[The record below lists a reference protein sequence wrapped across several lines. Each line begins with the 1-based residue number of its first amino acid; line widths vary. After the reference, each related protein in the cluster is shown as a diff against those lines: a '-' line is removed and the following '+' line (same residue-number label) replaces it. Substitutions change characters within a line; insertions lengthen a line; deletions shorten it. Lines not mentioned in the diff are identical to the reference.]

1 MPPIL
6 NAQSVTK
13 QFGAKPLFQNIS
25 LTVEDGD
32 RIGLIGPNGAGKSTL
47 LAILAGQVEP
57 DAGEL
62 AVRKR
67 ARAAYV
73 PQDSR
78 FAPGRSIR
86 QVLEQALAA
95 THVSEDER
103 QGRLHELSGRAGFAR
118 LDDEAAALSGGWRK
132 RLAITQALVGE
143 PEVMLLDEPTNHLD
157 LAGIEWLEELLSSY
171 PFAAVTVSHDR
182 YFLESTS
189 SEIIELNR
197 VYADGLLRVKGNFS
211 RFLECRQDYLE
222 AQSRQQESLRNQV
235 KTEIEWLRRGPKA
248 RTTKSKARIETA
260 NAMIGQ
266 LKEMDARTS
275 VSTAGIDFD
284 SSLRKTK
291 RLVEFKGVACDVPAS
306 PAENAAQEPPVL
318 KGHDFSRA
326 VNAANATRALQA
338 AGKLNAEGDGG
349 FNPRVRPIESTSALA
364 AEGRFSPVSPEVSSF
379 SAASLSPEGR
389 ISPIS
394 PETPAPSAASLAP
407 EARRLFTGLNFI
419 LTAGMK
425 VGLVGPNGS
434 GKTTLLRL
442 LRGEIE
448 PAEGSIRRADALR
461 LVYFSQMRELDETLT
476 LRRALAPEGDGVYY
490 QGRPVHVAS
499 WAARFLFTGEQ
510 LNQPVSNLSGG
521 ERARVLIAK
530 LMLEPADVLLLDEPT
545 NDLDIPTLEILEE
558 NLLDFPGALVLVT
571 HDRYLLN
578 RVSSTVLGLDG
589 RGHVGRFADYAQ
601 WEDWMEEQEQA
612 AQIKPEP
619 KTNSAYPANSA
630 KKKLSYLEA
639 REFAAIEQR
648 VEESDTRLATAHS
661 RVEDPAIATNA
672 TALQEALKELDAA
685 QQENDAL
692 YARWAELTDKAG

>member
-13 QFGAKPLFQNIS
+13 QFGATPLFSNIS
-25 LTVEDGD
+25 FTVDDGC

-57 DAGEL
+57 DSGEL

-78 FAPGRSIR
+78 FAAGLTIR
-86 QVLEQALAA
+86 QVLEKALAA
-95 THVSEDER
+95 AHVNESERE
-103 QGRLHELSGRAGFAR
+103 GRLRELTGRAGFAD
-118 LDDEAAALSGGWRK
+118 LDQEAASLSGGWRK
-132 RLAITQALVGE
+132 RLAITEAMVIE

-157 LAGIEWLEELLSSY
+157 LAGIEWLEELLRSSS
-171 PFAAVTVSHDR
+171 FAAVTVSHDR

-211 RFLECRQDYLE
+211 HFLEEKQGYLE
-222 AQSRQQESLRNQV
+222 TQSRQQESLRNQV

-248 RTTKSKARIETA
+248 RTSKSKARIDSA
-260 NAMIGQ
+260 NEMIGQ
-266 LKEMDARTS
+266 LKAMDARTTVNS
-275 VSTAGIDFD
+275 AGIDFEA
-284 SSLRKTK
+284 SQRKTK
-291 RLVEFKGVACDVPAS
+291 RLVEFTDVACDVPAS
-306 PAENAAQEPPVL
+306 EAPEESSAKQEP
-318 KGHDFSRA
+318 
-326 VNAANATRALQA
+326 
-338 AGKLNAEGDGG
+338 
-349 FNPRVRPIESTSALA
+349 
-364 AEGRFSPVSPEVSSF
+364 
-379 SAASLSPEGR
+379 
-389 ISPIS
+389 
-394 PETPAPSAASLAP
+394 
-407 EARRLFTGLNFI
+407 RRLFTGLNFV
-419 LTAGMK
+419 LAAGMK

-442 LRGEIE
+442 LLGEIE
-448 PAEGSIRRADALR
+448 PAEGAIRRADALR
-461 LVYFSQMRELDETLT
+461 MVYFSQMRELDDTLT
-476 LRRALAPEGDGVYY
+476 LRRALAPEGDSVIH
-490 QGRPVHVAS
+490 QGRVVHVAS

-510 LNQPVSNLSGG
+510 LNQPVRNLSGG

-578 RVSSTVLGLDG
+578 RVASTVLGLDG
-589 RGHVGRFADYAQ
+589 RGNTGRFADYAQ
-601 WEDWMEEQEQA
+601 WEDWIEEQGEAEQGKQARRSDGSSPAQRTGTEQA
-612 AQIKPEP
+612 
-619 KTNSAYPANSA
+619 SGSGA

-639 REFAAIEQR
+639 REFAAIEQQ
-648 VEESDTRLATAHS
+648 VEQSDARLAAA
-661 RVEDPAIATNA
+661 RDRIEQPDIATDA

-685 QQENDAL
+685 QHQNDAL
-692 YARWAELTDKAG
+692 YARWAELTDKTE

>member
-13 QFGAKPLFQNIS
+13 QFGAKPLFSNIS

-47 LAILAGQVEP
+47 LAILAGEIEP

-78 FAPGRSIR
+78 FAPGLSIR
-86 QVLEQALAA
+86 QVLEAALGAA
-95 THVSEDER
+95 RANQDER
-103 QGRLHELSGRAGFAR
+103 EERGREGRLRELSGRAGFAD
-118 LDDEAAALSGGWRK
+118 LNAEAAALSGGWRK
-132 RLAITQALVGE
+132 RLAITEAMVSE
-143 PEVMLLDEPTNHLD
+143 PDVLLLDEPTNHID
-157 LAGIEWLEELLSSY
+157 LAGIEWLEELLASSA
-171 PFAAVTVSHDR
+171 FAAVTVSHDR

-211 RFLECRQDYLE
+211 RFLEERQAYLE
-222 AQSRQQESLRNQV
+222 SQSRQQESLRNRV

-266 LKEMDARTS
+266 LAAMDAGTA
-275 VSTAGIDFD
+275 VATAGIDFD
-284 SSLRKTK
+284 ASQRKTK
-291 RLVEFKGVACDVPAS
+291 RLVEFKNVACDVPAS
-306 PAENAAQEPPVL
+306 PSPAEQTTE
-318 KGHDFSRA
+318 R
-326 VNAANATRALQA
+326 
-338 AGKLNAEGDGG
+338 
-349 FNPRVRPIESTSALA
+349 FNPEGGGGSNPRIRPAESARA
-364 AEGRFSPVSPEVSSF
+364 
-379 SAASLSPEGR
+379 
-389 ISPIS
+389 
-394 PETPAPSAASLAP
+394 LAP
-407 EARRLFTGLNFI
+407 ETRRLFSSLNFI

-461 LVYFSQMRELDETLT
+461 IVYFSQMRDLDESLT
-476 LRRALAPEGDGVYY
+476 LRRALAPEGDGVLY
-490 QGRPVHVAS
+490 QGRPVHVAG
-499 WAARFLFTGEQ
+499 WAARFLFTSEQ

-545 NDLDIPTLEILEE
+545 NDLDIPTLEILED
-558 NLLDFPGALVLVT
+558 NLLEFPGALVLVT

-589 RGHVGRFADYAQ
+589 RGHTGRFADYAQ
-601 WEDWMEEQEQA
+601 WEDWIEDQENALRQS
-612 AQIKPEP
+612 
-619 KTNSAYPANSA
+619 NSASSANPANSAVAANSA
-630 KKKLSYLEA
+630 KKKLPYLEA
-639 REFAAIEQR
+639 REFAAIEER
-648 VEESDTRLATAHS
+648 VEASDARLAAARI

-672 TALQEALKELDAA
+672 AALQEALKELEAA
-685 QQENDAL
+685 LQENDAL
-692 YARWAELTDKAG
+692 YARWAELTEKAE

>member
-6 NAQSVTK
+6 NLQSVTK
-13 QFGAKPLFQNIS
+13 QFGATPLFRDIS
-25 LTVEDGD
+25 FTVEDGG

-57 DAGEL
+57 DSGEL

-78 FAPGRSIR
+78 FAAGLTIR
-86 QVLEQALAA
+86 QVLEKALAA
-95 THVSEDER
+95 AHVNESERE
-103 QGRLHELSGRAGFAR
+103 GRLRELTGRAGFAD
-118 LDDEAAALSGGWRK
+118 LNAEAAALSGGWRK
-132 RLAITQALVGE
+132 RLAITEAMVIE

-157 LAGIEWLEELLSSY
+157 LAGIEWLEELLRSSS
-171 PFAAVTVSHDR
+171 FAAVTVSHDR
-182 YFLESTS
+182 YFLEATS

-197 VYADGLLRVKGNFS
+197 VFADGLLRVKGNFS
-211 RFLECRQDYLE
+211 HFLEEKQAYLE
-222 AQSRQQESLRNQV
+222 SQSRQQESLRNQV

-248 RTTKSKARIETA
+248 RTTKSKARIDTA

-266 LKEMDARTS
+266 LAAMDARTA

-284 SSLRKTK
+284 ASQRKTK
-291 RLVEFKGVACDVPAS
+291 RLVEFSDVACDVP
-306 PAENAAQEPPVL
+306 
-318 KGHDFSRA
+318 
-326 VNAANATRALQA
+326 
-338 AGKLNAEGDGG
+338 GDL
-349 FNPRVRPIESTSALA
+349 LA
-364 AEGRFSPVSPEVSSF
+364 ARK
-379 SAASLSPEGR
+379 
-389 ISPIS
+389 
-394 PETPAPSAASLAP
+394 
-407 EARRLFTGLNFI
+407 LFTGLNFV

-442 LRGEIE
+442 LMGEIE
-448 PAEGSIRRADALR
+448 PAEGSIRRAEALR
-461 LVYFSQMRELDETLT
+461 MVYFSQMRELDDNLT
-476 LRRALAPEGDGVYY
+476 LRRALAPEGDGVVY
-490 QGRPVHVAS
+490 QGRPTHVAS

-510 LNQPVSNLSGG
+510 LNQPVRNLSGG

-578 RVSSTVLGLDG
+578 RVASTVLGLDG
-589 RGHVGRFADYAQ
+589 RGHTERFADYAQ
-601 WEDWMEEQEQA
+601 WEDWIEEQDGIEQGGSEQGKQMRRA
-612 AQIKPEP
+612 DGSSSGQRTVTA
-619 KTNSAYPANSA
+619 PASGSGG

-639 REFAAIEQR
+639 REFAAIEKR
-648 VEESDTRLATAHS
+648 VEESDARLAAARS
-661 RVEDPAIATNA
+661 RVEDPGIASNA
-672 TALQEALKELDAA
+672 TALQEALVELDAA
-685 QQENDAL
+685 QHENDAL
-692 YARWAELTDKAG
+692 YARWAELTGKAG

>member
-13 QFGAKPLFQNIS
+13 QFGATPLFRNIS
-25 LTVEDGD
+25 FTVEDGD

-47 LAILAGQVEP
+47 LAVLAGQVEP
-57 DAGEL
+57 DSGEL

-78 FAPGRSIR
+78 FASGLSIR

-95 THVSEDER
+95 AHVNEGER
-103 QGRLHELSGRAGFAR
+103 EGRLRELTGRAGFAD
-118 LDDEAAALSGGWRK
+118 LNAEAASLSGGWRK
-132 RLAITQALVGE
+132 RLAITEAMVIE

-157 LAGIEWLEELLSSY
+157 LAGIEWLEELLRSSS
-171 PFAAVTVSHDR
+171 FAAVTVSHDR
-182 YFLESTS
+182 YFLEATS
-189 SEIIELNR
+189 SQIVELNR
-197 VYADGLLRVKGNFS
+197 VFADGLFRVKGTFS
-211 RFLECRQDYLE
+211 RFLEEKQAYLE
-222 AQSRQQESLRNQV
+222 SQSRQQESLRNRV

-248 RTTKSKARIETA
+248 RTTKSKARIDTA

-266 LKEMDARTS
+266 LAAMDSRIA
-275 VSTAGIDFD
+275 VNTAGIDFD
-284 SSLRKTK
+284 ASQRKTK
-291 RLVEFKGVACDVPAS
+291 RLVEFENVALAVPAS
-306 PAENAAQEPPVL
+306 DP
-318 KGHDFSRA
+318 
-326 VNAANATRALQA
+326 
-338 AGKLNAEGDGG
+338 
-349 FNPRVRPIESTSALA
+349 A
-364 AEGRFSPVSPEVSSF
+364 AESQPKSENSPR
-379 SAASLSPEGR
+379 L
-389 ISPIS
+389 
-394 PETPAPSAASLAP
+394 
-407 EARRLFTGLNFI
+407 LFTGLNFI

-442 LRGEIE
+442 LRGEME
-448 PAEGSIRRADALR
+448 PAEGTIRRAENLR
-461 LVYFSQMRELDETLT
+461 MVYFSQMRELDENLT
-476 LRRALAPEGDGVYY
+476 LRRALAPEGDGVIH
-490 QGRPVHVAS
+490 QGRTVHVAS

-510 LNQPVSNLSGG
+510 LNQPVRNLSGG

-589 RGHVGRFADYAQ
+589 RGNTGRFADYAQ
-601 WEDWMEEQEQA
+601 WEDWLEERDEQEKSGQEESKDQRKQA
-612 AQIKPEP
+612 RRADGS
-619 KTNSAYPANSA
+619 SAGQTTGAVATQATSG

-639 REFAAIEQR
+639 REFAAIEHR
-648 VEESDTRLATAHS
+648 VELSDARLAAARD
-661 RVEDPAIATNA
+661 RVEHPEVATNA
-672 TALQEALKELDAA
+672 TALQEALLELDAA
-685 QQENDAL
+685 QHENDAL
-692 YARWAELTDKAG
+692 YARWAELTEKAG

>member
-1 MPPIL
+1 MGRHDSLEGMPPIL

-25 LTVEDGD
+25 FTVDDGA

-47 LAILAGQVEP
+47 LAILAGHVEP
-57 DAGEL
+57 DSGEL

-78 FAPGRSIR
+78 FAAGLTIR

-95 THVSEDER
+95 AHVNESERE
-103 QGRLHELSGRAGFAR
+103 GRLRELTGRAGFAD
-118 LDDEAAALSGGWRK
+118 LNAEAASLSGGWRK
-132 RLAITQALVGE
+132 RLAITQAMVVE

-157 LAGIEWLEELLSSY
+157 LAGIEWLEELLTQSS
-171 PFAAVTVSHDR
+171 FAAVTVSHDR

-197 VYADGLLRVKGNFS
+197 IFADGLLRVKGTFS
-211 RFLECRQDYLE
+211 RFLEEKQAYLE
-222 AQSRQQESLRNQV
+222 SQSRQQDSLRNRV

-248 RTTKSKARIETA
+248 RTTKSKARIDTA

-266 LKEMDARTS
+266 LAAMDSRTTVNS
-275 VSTAGIDFD
+275 AGIDFEA
-284 SSLRKTK
+284 SQRKTK
-291 RLVEFKGVACDVPAS
+291 RLVEFNDVACDVPGSESDRSGQAKVG
-306 PAENAAQEPPVL
+306 EP
-318 KGHDFSRA
+318 
-326 VNAANATRALQA
+326 
-338 AGKLNAEGDGG
+338 GKLQ
-349 FNPRVRPIESTSALA
+349 PP
-364 AEGRFSPVSPEVSSF
+364 
-379 SAASLSPEGR
+379 
-389 ISPIS
+389 
-394 PETPAPSAASLAP
+394 
-407 EARRLFTGLNFI
+407 RRLFTGLNFI

-434 GKTTLLRL
+434 GKTTFLRL

-448 PAEGSIRRADALR
+448 PAEGSIRRAEALR
-461 LVYFSQMRELDETLT
+461 MVYFSQMRELDESLT
-476 LRRALAPEGDGVYY
+476 LRRALAPEGDGIIY
-490 QGRPVHVAS
+490 QGRTVHVAS

-510 LNQPVSNLSGG
+510 LNQPVRNLSGG

-589 RGHVGRFADYAQ
+589 KGHTGRFADYAQ
-601 WEDWMEEQEQA
+601 WEDWIEELDGLQNEQGNA
-612 AQIKPEP
+612 GRRADGSSSTQRTGVVPAS
-619 KTNSAYPANSA
+619 NSGA

-639 REFAAIEQR
+639 REFTAIEHR
-648 VEESDTRLATAHS
+648 VEESDACLAAARD
-661 RVEDPAIATNA
+661 RVEQPEIATNA
-672 TALQEALKELDAA
+672 TALEEALAELDRA
-685 QQENDAL
+685 QHENDTL
-692 YARWAELTDKAG
+692 YARWAELTEKAG